1 MHFDKKIEMPYEH
14 YTIDET
20 LYEPYLRGSEPK
32 KPQPRINVR
41 VIGSNDLDP
50 AIIEF
55 LPPEIR
61 NVIFSQKDNVAG
73 SDGTLPPLER
83 KEEEQEEPKHT
94 EKVKY
99 NFKMVN
105 CNQDLKTL
113 VEKLKKSKVK
123 KWNMLLYGVS
133 GSGKSY
139 LAKYIAQE
147 LGLNFIKVKVSDIQ
161 DKFVGQTEKNLREAF
176 QNARKKNALLCFDEC
191 DSMLWDRRMAKQDFQ
206 AASVNEMLVQ
216 LEEHE
221 LPVIL
226 TTNLRG
232 QIDSAVNRRVLFK
245 IKFDY
250 MTKDNIKEGVKTYMG
265 KEFSLTKEQLNELKY
280 ITAGDFKVVK
290 DKAAVLDD
298 GIFTNESIYDY
309 LKKEQDEKDAD
320 EGSGEITI

>member
-1 MHFDKKIEMPYEH
+1 MSFNP
-14 YTIDET
+14 DEN
-20 LYEPYLRGSEPK
+20 
-32 KPQPRINVR
+32 KPHISVR
-41 VIGSNDLDP
+41 VIGTNDLDP

-61 NVIFSQKDNVAG
+61 DAIFSEKDVVAG
-73 SDGTLPPLER
+73 SGGMRPQR
-83 KEEEQEEPKHT
+83 KQKQEEEEEQQPQ
-94 EKVKY
+94 EKIKY

-113 VEKLKKSKVK
+113 VEKLKKSSVK

-147 LGLNFIKVKVSDIQ
+147 LGLKFLKIKVSDIQ
-161 DKFVGQTEKNLREAF
+161 DKFVGETEKRMREAF
-176 QNARKKNALLCFDEC
+176 EMARKKNALLCFDEC

-216 LEEHE
+216 LEEHN

-232 QIDSAVNRRVLFK
+232 QIDKAVNRRVLFK

-250 MTKDNIKEGVKTYMG
+250 MTKENVKEGIKTYMG
-265 KEFSLTKEQLNELKY
+265 KDFKLTPEQLKKLSY
-280 ITAGDFKVVK
+280 LTAGDFKVVK

-298 GIFTNESIYDY
+298 GIFTNESIYEY
-309 LKKEQDEKDAD
+309 LIKEQEEKDIE
-320 EGSGEITI
+320 EGSAEIIL